1 MPIATGDIGTL
12 RLRYKEPDGS
22 TSQLIESPIHDDGT
36 SAYAASPDMQFALA
50 IAEWGML
57 LRKSSY
63 RGNATY
69 ADVLALARASRGED
83 LDGYR
88 EELIQLTETARGLSG
103 EAPPAVAGK

>member
-1 MPIATGDIGTL
+1 MRLYSTLGGTTGYCL
-12 RLRYKEPDGS
+12 RLISPRACSSLSSRLS
-22 TSQLIESPIHDDGT
+22 TRGVTGVPR
-36 SAYAASPDMQFALA
+36 AAT
-50 IAEWGML
+50 IAD
-57 LRKSSY
+57 LRKSPY